1 MSFLTGQGDE
11 AFQGEAGQAP
21 ELAQGT
27 EQNCVRRRTR
37 EEDGKKCNKVPS
49 WWLREAVRSVQGL
62 FPFAPSNTLPLQ
74 CEGMTCLAVLTLEML
89 EGSRAGDAQAQEA
102 GF

>member
-1 MSFLTGQGDE
+1 MSFLTGQGNE

-27 EQNCVRRRTR
+27 EQDCVTRRTR
-37 EEDGKKCNKVPS
+37 EDDGKKGNNVPS
-49 WWLREAVRSVQGL
+49 GWLWEDFRSVQGV
-62 FPFAPSNTLPLQ
+62 FPFSPSNTLPLQ
-74 CEGMTCLAVLTLEML
+74 CKGMTCLAVLTLEML
-89 EGSRAGDAQAQEA
+89 EGSRAGHVYAQVP